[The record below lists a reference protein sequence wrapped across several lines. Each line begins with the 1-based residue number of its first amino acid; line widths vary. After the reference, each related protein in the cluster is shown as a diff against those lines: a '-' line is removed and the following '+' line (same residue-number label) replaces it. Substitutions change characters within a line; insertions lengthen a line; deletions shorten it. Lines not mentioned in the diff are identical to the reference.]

1 MMAIGS
7 AVQYTSIGELNPI
20 QRFLAQTR
28 LPDRW
33 YKVGLWRKSSMVFQ
47 STGNGH
53 VGNSTWNTVCAVT
66 VPLSTGQHEQH
77 EPSNDMI
84 HQVALQ
90 PCSLAVSLTHGP
102 WAIHYPVHKMPA
114 IGTLWISQH
123 MLRKRM
129 HNADAWEDGLDLSHL
144 PRRLSRVKD
153 RACLSHKR
161 MNVYAAPSILN
172 NLLID

>member
-7 AVQYTSIGELNPI
+7 AVQYTSIGEVNPL

-33 YKVGLWRKSSMVFQ
+33 YKVVLWRKSSMVFHP
-47 STGNGH
+47 TGNGH

-90 PCSLAVSLTHGP
+90 PCSLTHPWPMGHSLSR
-102 WAIHYPVHKMPA
+102 
-114 IGTLWISQH
+114 SQ
-123 MLRKRM
+123 
-129 HNADAWEDGLDLSHL
+129 NACDRYIVDLSTHVAQTDAQRGCMGGWTGSIPPSQAIVEGQGSGL
-144 PRRLSRVKD
+144 PLS
-153 RACLSHKR
+153 
-161 MNVYAAPSILN
+161 
-172 NLLID
+172 

>member
-7 AVQYTSIGELNPI
+7 AVQYTSIGEVNPL

-33 YKVGLWRKSSMVFQ
+33 YNVVLWRKSSMVFQ

-90 PCSLAVSLTHGP
+90 PCSLTHPWPMGHSLSR
-102 WAIHYPVHKMPA
+102 
-114 IGTLWISQH
+114 SQ
-123 MLRKRM
+123 
-129 HNADAWEDGLDLSHL
+129 NACDWYITDLSTHVAQTDAQRGCMGRWTGSIPSSQAIVKGQGSGL
-144 PRRLSRVKD
+144 PLS
-153 RACLSHKR
+153 
-161 MNVYAAPSILN
+161 
-172 NLLID
+172 

>member
-7 AVQYTSIGELNPI
+7 AVQYTSLGEVNPI

-33 YKVGLWRKSSMVFQ
+33 YKVVLWRKSSMVFQ

-84 HQVALQ
+84 Q
-90 PCSLAVSLTHGP
+90 
-102 WAIHYPVHKMPA
+102 
-114 IGTLWISQH
+114 
-123 MLRKRM
+123 
-129 HNADAWEDGLDLSHL
+129 
-144 PRRLSRVKD
+144 
-153 RACLSHKR
+153 
-161 MNVYAAPSILN
+161 
-172 NLLID
+172 